1 MNRRTVLTR
10 IEGAGEAL
18 LEVDGGRFAAARV
31 AMLDSRRGFEQL
43 VRGRH
48 YSEVPAL
55 VSRVCAICSASH
67 RVVAARAL
75 EQALQVEVPP
85 AAARLRQLL
94 LYGALIESHALHL
107 FLLVEPDLRGC
118 DNIAE
123 LLGIEPERIA
133 AGLELRQLGRQ
144 IQEIAGG
151 RAMHPPNVEVGG
163 VVAWPA
169 EKELAGLQQQ
179 LHHWRQRW
187 AELEPVFLASDS
199 YPPSTCL
206 PVQELAVV
214 EGNLAIGAE
223 MVPVAE
229 YVGVWSE
236 SMPGYTRASHYQRT
250 GSPLLCGALARL
262 RQAGDRRDDRL
273 GAFANCAAQAREI
286 GSAIDAA
293 CTWFDQG
300 IARGELRRS
309 VVDHAGVGV
318 AALEAPRGMLL
329 HAYELAG
336 DGTVRAAT
344 IVTPTAINQRA
355 MEAQLCA
362 DLQGAP
368 DDAALPRKA
377 ARIVRAFDPC
387 ISCAVHVLRAG

>member
-1 MNRRTVLTR
+1 MNRRVVMTR
-10 IEGAGEAL
+10 VEGAGEVL
-18 LEVDGGRFAAARV
+18 LEVEAGRFASARV
-31 AMLDSRRGFEQL
+31 AMLDTRRGFEQL

-75 EQALQVEVPP
+75 EQALQIEVPP

-118 DNIAE
+118 DSIAE
-123 LLGIEPERIA
+123 LLGIEPERIS

-144 IQEIAGG
+144 IQEVAGG

-163 VVAWPA
+163 IVAWPA
-169 EKELAGLQQQ
+169 AKELAELHRQ
-179 LHHWRQRW
+179 LRHWGQRW
-187 AELEPVFLASDS
+187 AELEPAFLASDS
-199 YPPSTCL
+199 YTPSACL
-206 PVQELAVV
+206 PVQELTVV
-214 EGNLAIGAE
+214 EDKLVIGSE
-223 MVPVAE
+223 LVPVTD
-229 YVGVWSE
+229 YVGIWSE
-236 SMPGYTRASHYQRT
+236 SMPGYTRAGHYRRP

-262 RQAGDRRDDRL
+262 RQAGDCRDDKL

-286 GSAIDAA
+286 GAALNAA
-293 CTWFDQG
+293 CAWFEKG
-300 IARGELRRS
+300 AEGGEVCAAAANRAS
-309 VVDHAGVGV
+309 SGV
-318 AALEAPRGMLL
+318 AALEAPRGLLL
-329 HAYELAG
+329 HAYELVE
-336 DGTVRAAT
+336 DGTVQAAT
-344 IVTPTAINQRA
+344 IVTPTAINQLA

-368 DDAALPRKA
+368 DDAELSRQA

-387 ISCAVHVLRAG
+387 ISCAVHVLKK